1 MTRLITLC
9 SGKGGVGKTTISTN
23 LAAAL
28 HKYGK
33 DVMIIDGN
41 TTTPNVSVLLG
52 MPKLPITIQDVLA
65 GKANLNDS
73 IYIHASGLKVIPA
86 GLSVKHNK
94 QKQKKKM
101 AKVFNELF
109 GNIEYGLID
118 CSAGLGEEAKNA
130 MEAGD
135 EAIIITNPEIHAL
148 TDALKAVEYAREIG
162 TKNLGVILNRV
173 SNKEW
178 EMTKS
183 NVEEFLELPV
193 IGIIPEDECVKKAIS
208 MKKPLVYTYPNSPAS
223 RAIKKLAARMIGE
236 DYRTLEPETLS
247 QKILRVFGVYK

>member
-33 DVMIIDGN
+33 DVMLIDGN
-41 TTTPNVSVLLG
+41 TTTPNVSVILG
-52 MPKLPITIQDVLA
+52 MPKLPVTIQDVLEGNA
-65 GKANLNDS
+65 KIEDS
-73 IYIHASGLKVIPA
+73 IYLHPSGLKVLPA
-86 GLSVKHNK
+86 GLSIKHTNKK
-94 QKQKKKM
+94 QKEKM
-101 AKVFNELF
+101 AKIFNNLV

-118 CSAGLGEEAKNA
+118 CSAGLGNEAKNA

-135 EAIIITNPEIHAL
+135 ELILITNPEIHAL
-148 TDALKAVEYAREIG
+148 TDGLKAIEHAREIG
-162 TKNLGVILNRV
+162 VKTLGVILNRV
-173 SNKEW
+173 NDKDW
-178 EMTKS
+178 EMSKE
-183 NVEEFLELPV
+183 NVEEFLEAPV
-193 IGIIPEDECVKKAIS
+193 IGMIPEDESVKKAIS
-208 MKKPLVYTYPNSPAS
+208 MKKPLVYSYPNSPAS

-247 QKILRVFGVYK
+247 QKVLRMFGIYK